1 MKTRYY
7 LDEEEAISFGE
18 RMKDVIKKKGKTQR
32 SISKDI
38 GCCDATV
45 YRMCNGAP
53 GGVDKDL
60 LEKISQA
67 LETRLDYLLIGKEE
81 NDGNEPAEDPV
92 RCSHD

>member
-38 GCCDATV
+38 E
-45 YRMCNGAP
+45 M
-53 GGVDKDL
+53 L
-60 LEKISQA
+60 
-67 LETRLDYLLIGKEE
+67 
-81 NDGNEPAEDPV
+81 V
-92 RCSHD
+92 RKHFL